1 MPTTRRS
8 RTVHAAPDAV
18 WRVVGDPN
26 HLPRWWPKVQRVEN
40 VDEGSFTKVFGTSKG
55 RPVRADFKVLSA
67 DPPRERRWLQIVE
80 DTPFERI
87 MTEAVERAAVSPA
100 PDGGGAV
107 VTLETRQKLRGLSKL
122 GSFLVKR
129 ATRKQL
135 DEALDELERIVR

>member
-8 RTVHAAPDAV
+8 RTVPAAPDAV

-40 VDEGSFTKVFGTSKG
+40 VDDSGFTKVFGTSKG
-55 RPVRADFKVLSA
+55 RPVRADFRVLDA
-67 DPPRERRWLQIVE
+67 DPPRMRRWLQVVD

-87 MTEAVERAAVSPA
+87 MSEAEERADVAAA
-100 PDGGGAV
+100 PDGSGAV
-107 VTLETRQKLRGLSKL
+107 VTLQTRQKLRGLSKL

-129 ATRKQL
+129 ATRRQL
-135 DEALDELERIVR
+135 DEALDTLERIVR